1 MARYSSIP
9 LTTTQAAT
17 GSAPAQGAATLLEF
31 NSASAFNY
39 TLADPSISTGTM
51 QNFYNKGTG
60 TATLVSPSGY
70 FVGSNLSSQTG
81 TTYAVVPL
89 SYITVISNGTN
100 YILAVDS
107 GGPIVANGAAAV
119 TLSPSQLVSISPT
132 GGLTIAPAT
141 VVGTMDNVT
150 IGGTT
155 AKDGTFATL
164 TVNTTLT
171 GTGVTNR
178 FSSPGPIGNTSA
190 GTGAFTTLTSNG
202 ATTFTRNGQGTTT
215 TDAAHT
221 LLVTG
226 GLGVSGTIYTVGL
239 TETSSIA
246 YKENVQP
253 LTNAL
258 DVIMQLM
265 GVTYDRKDNKKH
277 EAGLIAE
284 EVYKHAPELVSL
296 DADGKPQGIYYTK
309 ISAYLIES
317 IKTLQA
323 EINELKGKK

>member
-9 LTTTQAAT
+9 LQTTQAAT

-39 TLADPSISTGTM
+39 TLADPTTSTGVM

-60 TATLVSPSGY
+60 TATIVAPSGY

-89 SYITVISNGTN
+89 SYITVVSDGTN

-119 TLSPSQLVSISPT
+119 TLSPTQLVTISPT
-132 GGLTIAPAT
+132 GGLTIAPTT
-141 VVGTMDNVT
+141 VAGTMDNVS
-150 IGGTT
+150 IGATT
-155 AKDGTFATL
+155 ASTGKFTSLNVT
-164 TVNTTLT
+164 TTLS
-171 GTGVTNR
+171 GTGVTNY
-178 FSSPGPIGNTSA
+178 FSSPSAIGNTSA
-190 GTGAFTTLTSNG
+190 STGAFTTLTSNG
-202 ATTFTRNGQGTTT
+202 ATTFTRNGQGSTNS
-215 TDAAHT
+215 DAAHT

-226 GLGVSGTIYTVGL
+226 GMGVSGTIYTLGL

-258 DVIMQLM
+258 DVILNLM
-265 GVTYDRKDNKKH
+265 GVTYDRKDNKQH

-296 DADGKPQGIYYTK
+296 DSNGKPQGIYYTK